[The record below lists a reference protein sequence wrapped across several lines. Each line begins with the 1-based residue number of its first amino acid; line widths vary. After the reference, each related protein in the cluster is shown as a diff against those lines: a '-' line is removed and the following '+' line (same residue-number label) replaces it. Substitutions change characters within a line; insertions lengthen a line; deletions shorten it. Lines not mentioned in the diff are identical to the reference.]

1 MPANDMLRKTI
12 WLHRVSKRFD
22 AGAGSCTAG
31 VVALRD
37 ASVEI
42 RPGQVLVVAG
52 PPGAG
57 KTTLLLCAAGLL
69 LCDGGD
75 VGHRERHTI
84 YVDLSREAAINRNWS
99 AGASILLDSC
109 DDLGELKRVRLV
121 HAVDAALSTGSAV
134 VIAGRDAR
142 SCFAAVPPSATVS
155 VVHLRLGQIENGHA
169 VGGVAYRVAEGAT
182 GTY

>member
-1 MPANDMLRKTI
+1 MSADAMLRKTI

-22 AGAGSCTAG
+22 AGAGACTAG

-52 PPGAG
+52 PSGAG

-75 VGHRERHTI
+75 VGHRERRTI
-84 YVDLSREAAINRNWS
+84 YIDLGRDATISWHWSPGAA
-99 AGASILLDSC
+99 ILLDSC

-121 HAVDAALSTGSAV
+121 HAIDAALSTGSAV
-134 VIAGRDAR
+134 VLAGRDAR
-142 SCFAAVPPSATVS
+142 SCLSVVPPSSTVS
-155 VVHLRLGQIENGHA
+155 VVHLRLGQIENGRAASGA
-169 VGGVAYRVAEGAT
+169 VYRVAEGS
-182 GTY
+182 GGKY